1 MGCRLSSGDYAL
13 YEYIAKVR
21 RYPLVY
27 VNPTPYLVEAVREY
41 LRESVGCGPRINWY
55 IAQRI
60 RHILESNGVDVSSLV
75 VELHGV
81 PTEIAEIIELVGVS
95 TVAPTRRWKLAIR
108 RRKRLKTRRRDA
120 GRPDDLIPVYIRP
133 RYEAERPPTWTR
145 RSSVGKKLAKA
156 AAGVFILLVIAAV
169 VYYIAT
175 TNADVWKNISHHL
188 LNIPPPFEKTPTSR
202 GDTTATTNPITE
214 QSIVNIATSLS
225 DPVVFA
231 AFEELN
237 KHRSSMRIP
246 PVEFISLKTPL
257 YRAVYM
263 YNYSLYSHYSRE
275 GIHPNY
281 YYTLLD
287 GGVYAVEENL
297 GMTRCYPASSRCIR
311 DPVAQARRL
320 IYAII
325 YEDAPSDWGHRDSL
339 LDPCNNKV
347 SIAAAWDGSVFYI
360 AVYMVSDWADWVVPP
375 TYNAGRFELKGYVK
389 LPPLE
394 ELRGFGPHYQIC
406 IYRDVPD
413 ATYVHRRSYSIGNL
427 YACVLPREYRG
438 EYIGVKTIYADRY
451 VAYKS
456 GDRWYLD
463 VSLRLDLPRDGALYT
478 IVMYSA
484 PTGTRW
490 TPYRSYDR
498 LKRCVIF
505 EYTVRT

>member
-13 YEYIAKVR
+13 YEYIAMVR

-95 TVAPTRRWKLAIR
+95 TVAPTRRWKLATR
-108 RRKRLKTRRRDA
+108 RSKTHETRRRDA

-133 RYEAERPPTWTR
+133 RYEAERPPAWTR
-145 RSSVGKKLAKA
+145 RGSIGKKLAKGIA
-156 AAGVFILLVIAAV
+156 SVFLLLALAAV
-169 VYYIAT
+169 VYYIIT
-175 TNADVWKNISHHL
+175 TNADIWRNISHFL
-188 LNIPPPFEKTPTSR
+188 FNVPSPFEKTPTSR
-202 GDTTATTNPITE
+202 GDTTITITPITVPVPIITPITTT
-214 QSIVNIATSLS
+214 SINITPITITPITVPVPTIINITPPTVTTTVTTTSTITTRELERHTASSLS

-237 KHRSSMRIP
+237 KHRSSVGIP

-320 IYAII
+320 IYAMI

-360 AVYMVSDWADWVVPP
+360 AVYMVSDW
-375 TYNAGRFELKGYVK
+375 
-389 LPPLE
+389 
-394 ELRGFGPHYQIC
+394 
-406 IYRDVPD
+406 
-413 ATYVHRRSYSIGNL
+413 
-427 YACVLPREYRG
+427 
-438 EYIGVKTIYADRY
+438 
-451 VAYKS
+451 
-456 GDRWYLD
+456 
-463 VSLRLDLPRDGALYT
+463 
-478 IVMYSA
+478 
-484 PTGTRW
+484 
-490 TPYRSYDR
+490 
-498 LKRCVIF
+498 
-505 EYTVRT
+505 

>member
-1 MGCRLSSGDYAL
+1 MECRPTAGDFAL
-13 YEYIAKVR
+13 YKYIDVVR

-95 TVAPTRRWKLAIR
+95 TVAPTRRWKLATR
-108 RRKRLKTRRRDA
+108 RSKTHETRRRDA
-120 GRPDDLIPVYIRP
+120 RRPGDPIPLYTRP
-133 RYEAERPPTWTR
+133 RHNYWATPTWTR
-145 RSSVGKKLAKA
+145 LSSVGKKLAKA
-156 AAGVFILLVIAAV
+156 AAGVFILLVIIAV
-169 VYYIAT
+169 VYYVAT
-175 TNADVWKNISHHL
+175 TNL
-188 LNIPPPFEKTPTSR
+188 
-202 GDTTATTNPITE
+202 ITE
-214 QSIVNIATSLS
+214 QSTVNIAASLS

-237 KHRSSMRIP
+237 KHRSSMGIP

-263 YNYSLYSHYSRE
+263 YNYTLFSHYSRE

-287 GGVYAVEENL
+287 GGMYSVDENL
-297 GMTRCYPASSRCIR
+297 GMTRCSPASSRCIR
-311 DPVAQARRL
+311 DPVAEARSH
-320 IYAII
+320 IYAMI
-325 YEDAPSDWGHRDSL
+325 YEDADSDWGHRDSL